1 MLSLR
6 LENPGGGLEKAVII
20 PNPNRHY
27 FGVKLLV
34 AATHVAGIG
43 SNGLPGVRQSRG
55 HRGQAGS
62 AGLDAA
68 LDAYRCLTKFPP
80 RWQRTAG

>member
-1 MLSLR
+1 M
-6 LENPGGGLEKAVII
+6 II
-20 PNPNRHY
+20 PNPNRQH
-27 FGVKLLV
+27 FGVKPLV
-34 AATHVAGIG
+34 ATTHVAGIG
-43 SNGLPGVRQSRG
+43 NIGLPRVRQSRG